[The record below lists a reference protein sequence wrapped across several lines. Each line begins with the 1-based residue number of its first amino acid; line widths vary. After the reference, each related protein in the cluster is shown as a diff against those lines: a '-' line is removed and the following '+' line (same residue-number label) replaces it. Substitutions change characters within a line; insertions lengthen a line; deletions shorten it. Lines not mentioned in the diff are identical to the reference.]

1 MRMRKILIFT
11 LILASCTTPRTR
23 VQPLAS
29 IQKPVVANTAA
40 MGANIA
46 ELEKALGKVSSRAE
60 RIKLLID
67 AIE

>member
-1 MRMRKILIFT
+1 MV
-11 LILASCTTPRTR
+11 SCTSPRTR
-23 VQPLAS
+23 VQPLAN
-29 IQKPVVANTAA
+29 IQKPTAASTAA